1 MRGGLML
8 LLVSVAA
15 CSGVGTQRDSP
26 REVRSLLG
34 ETLAPPELPPER
46 EAALE
51 ADLAA
56 ARSAYEAAPDSE
68 EAAIWVG
75 RRLAYLGRYQ
85 EAVDCF
91 SRGIE
96 RHPESYRLRR
106 HRGHRRITLREF
118 ERAIADLTHASEL
131 MLAEADAIE
140 PDGQPNAMG
149 IPRSTDRFN
158 IWYHLGLAHYLS
170 GDYARAA
177 DAWRAGLEPSRAN
190 DDMLVA
196 TSYWLVLALARLG
209 MTEEARALLGPI
221 HEGMDVIENSSYL
234 ALLLHFRSDRPAEE
248 FVEPADASPIDRAT
262 LSYGLGAWALA
273 KGDRDR
279 AEALFSSIVAGTTW
293 ASFGHIAAEA
303 DLARMRGIRPQSPSA
318 DAPPSH

>member
-1 MRGGLML
+1 MRAGLML

-15 CSGVGTQRDSP
+15 CSSVGTKRESP

-34 ETLAPPELPPER
+34 EALAPPELAPER
-46 EAALE
+46 EEALE

-56 ARSAYEAAPDSE
+56 ARSAYESAPDSE

-85 EAVDCF
+85 EAVEWYT
-91 SRGIE
+91 REIE
-96 RHPESYRLRR
+96 QHPESYRLLR
-106 HRGHRRITLREF
+106 HRGHCWITLREF
-118 ERAIADLTHASEL
+118 ERAIADLTRASEL
-131 MLAEADAIE
+131 MLTQADAIE
-140 PDGQPNAMG
+140 PDGQPNAKG
-149 IPRSTDRFN
+149 VPRTTDRFN
-158 IWYHLGLAHYLS
+158 ILYHLGLAHYLS
-170 GDYARAA
+170 GDYVRAA
-177 DAWRAGLEPSRAN
+177 DAWRACLEPSHAN

-234 ALLLHFRSDRPAEE
+234 ALLLHFRSDLPAEE
-248 FVEPADASPIDRAT
+248 FLAPADASPIDRGT
-262 LSYGLGAWALA
+262 FTYGLGAWALA

-279 AEALFSSIVAGTTW
+279 AEALFTSIVADPMW

-303 DLARMRGIRPQSPSA
+303 DLARMRGIRRQSPSG
-318 DAPPSH
+318 DSPPQR